1 MDTAAGKDT
10 LYINGSQI
18 AQRSIGSGGSYASQV
33 GYPLFVAA
41 TTSVGYS
48 PAALTLYS
56 FKMYNDNDELIR
68 DFIPVRTPGGEVGL
82 LDKVY
87 NKFYA
92 NDGVG
97 TFNVGADVGTFVSV
111 SPFLIESDLGAVAFS
126 NNYNDLSNKP
136 SIPSAPGRLNTTN
149 DTAQTTSASE
159 SLAGTVNLHKVAK
172 TGTYSDLIG
181 TPTIPT
187 VGELDTSNTTPNTP
201 DTESLSG
208 HIDLHVISK
217 TGSYLDLLDKPTIPS
232 APGTLNTTV
241 STTIATNASES
252 LSGDIQLHKVSK
264 TGSYSD
270 LLNKPT
276 IPTVGT
282 LNTTA
287 TTAQSTASAES
298 LSGNIVLHQVA
309 KTGNADK
316 VDNYHMTTY
325 GYNYKGSTTVFF
337 RRKAKGTITMAER
350 DALTPSNTVTGDIY
364 IISDDNNNE
373 YCAAVRSGTLSWTK
387 LVAPYKDYPIL
398 EDNDAPIY
406 IKIHSAE
413 TYANSFVDFYIAPM
427 YDNCAGS
434 TEIREYCRAT
444 NVYYANAVNY
454 NGNKLVGIFQG
465 KPGTAQASA
474 NTDYWYLKLT
484 KHLGTYTA
492 MPWTYYGYVE
502 IYMNQNITSAE
513 LIQTSHSEYQYVSN
527 YSYFALPNAGIS
539 TSSTTFQKING
550 VTVGTDPKFTDA
562 NVLQEASSTSANYN
576 ILFRADT
583 GNTSGTN
590 KVKFDSDGKFTYN
603 PSSNTLSADN
613 ISATTLNGVT
623 IGNNPKFTDTIYDLQ
638 TGTNASK
645 GEIILFP
652 NTGTSDKVYIQGS
665 GLTSVSSDA
674 NGNVTVAT
682 PNEIFWCTYN
692 VTPFSDIETAYQA
705 NKIVAIK
712 YGGNIYLLSDYIAE
726 GVVFVCDTADT
737 RFYITVSAENEWGNS
752 SYIVERASNKT
763 TVLSSSSTNIQ
774 YPSAKATYD
783 AIQDVREIAE
793 GKSATYIIDDTV
805 QTEFNSS
812 TDPIH
817 LIGTTFT
824 DANSV
829 VHNVADVR
837 VGDMFYVTQTDV
849 PDRWVSHVEIN
860 QTVSSLANTTWQFN
874 NVLSSIYGNW
884 TAVNLNFTSNGNSYT
899 SIVGYTSGGKIHLRY
914 GDTEVYNAETS
925 GWLNDVYKSI
935 SITGGSNAETT
946 NVISWMNTNAVLQ
959 GEAYNATLYILE
971 TAKVPITSVSVN
983 GTAVTPNDGNVDIS
997 VPTTYLK
1004 SVTAVDKKAGSE
1016 VTSPSNILRITK
1028 QDNTTFDY
1036 EPNSVKFK
1044 DFSVNQEADE
1054 NNKTINLNL
1063 TPYNQAGIWYT
1074 VASATIAKMANV
1086 PGNVA
1091 SGECMLETRP
1101 FGSTRYSMQIFSHK
1115 SGANF
1120 AVWQRVQNNTNNWG
1134 RWCLSPVGQVTT
1146 NAGTALS
1153 TSDTDYIATVTTNGQ
1168 KLYRSTKKVTDFAT
1182 PNDITITGIKINGTS
1197 VSPVNKVVSFTVP
1210 YDTGD
1215 LTNGAGYVT
1224 KDVDDLTYYTKTS
1237 DLAFVSDVTL
1247 GQNGTSLVNA
1257 GVAAVPSTVSSYTND
1272 AGYLTA
1278 STGVTSVN
1286 GSHGAITGIATTS
1299 DLGNYISKTTSTN
1312 VNSDVT
1318 TTWNTWGTRK
1328 ITISGNDITLDM
1340 SAETGGWAGT
1350 FAKFK
1355 DAYATSNMLGF
1366 YGGGT
1371 NGLTRIYMG
1380 GTYSAPTFKIEKV
1393 LKSGTLSSN
1402 PVFEYQPEF
1411 PDKLKV
1417 GSLCDGFGSSAHTFT
1432 LPSTSGQLALVSQIP
1447 STSAFVTG
1455 PSSST
1460 DNHVA
1465 VFNGT
1470 TGKGIKDSGFTI
1482 GKSVPS
1488 NAVFTD
1494 TLNTTGT
1501 TVPSEATTLFLVGA
1515 ETQADSAV
1523 TYTHTNCYIGN
1534 DGCLYSGGAKVLT
1547 SHQSL
1552 SNYVTLT
1559 GTETI
1564 SGNKTFTGVE
1574 KFVGEVQMK
1583 SSAASASAANT
1594 VNGFRFKSNQDV
1606 LLAHI
1611 GTNDSRALGFYAQT
1625 LYYRPAMAA
1634 NGDVDT
1640 RYGITMDST
1649 GMYPGSNIMPLGK
1662 STNPWGNMYTEQ
1674 LSFTKNDW
1682 NYIGGVGGA
1691 NSSVAI
1697 IPGNKTAAKTNAVAS
1712 FVNDASGARILPGH
1726 TDNTV
1731 DLGGLTTTAN
1741 DTTKYHYK
1749 DLYMKGSIKHG
1760 TVTSALPAT
1769 SGTLANLEDLL
1780 AATTYTNATPTTAT
1794 IGGIPKGTTFDN
1806 VPLLDIIE
1814 QLLYPYVAFS
1824 FSSISTT
1831 AASGSFEYGTTK
1843 SVTKVKPTFTLG
1855 SKNLTSVKVGTT
1867 SGGGDLY
1874 SGTTA
1879 TSGSDITLTTPLSI
1893 PGTSNTTVYCTI
1905 SDGTTTTTKSVT
1917 FSFAKYYYWTV
1928 TNSTTIP
1935 TTATVIS
1942 GGGSQKD
1949 ITTTVNTY
1957 IWFLSPVQKSK
1968 IQQFAMN
1975 QWNNV
1980 NTTYAG
1986 TTTFTTTTG
1995 QSLTYYAYR
2004 TDKMVAATG
2013 TYRLN

>member
-1 MDTAAGKDT
+1 M
-10 LYINGSQI
+10 
-18 AQRSIGSGGSYASQV
+18 
-33 GYPLFVAA
+33 
-41 TTSVGYS
+41 
-48 PAALTLYS
+48 
-56 FKMYNDNDELIR
+56 
-68 DFIPVRTPGGEVGL
+68 
-82 LDKVY
+82 
-87 NKFYA
+87 
-92 NDGVG
+92 
-97 TFNVGADVGTFVSV
+97 
-111 SPFLIESDLGAVAFS
+111 
-126 NNYNDLSNKP
+126 
-136 SIPSAPGRLNTTN
+136 
-149 DTAQTTSASE
+149 
-159 SLAGTVNLHKVAK
+159 
-172 TGTYSDLIG
+172 
-181 TPTIPT
+181 
-187 VGELDTSNTTPNTP
+187 
-201 DTESLSG
+201 
-208 HIDLHVISK
+208 
-217 TGSYLDLLDKPTIPS
+217 
-232 APGTLNTTV
+232 
-241 STTIATNASES
+241 
-252 LSGDIQLHKVSK
+252 
-264 TGSYSD
+264 
-270 LLNKPT
+270 LNKPT

-287 TTAQSTASAES
+287 TAAQSTASAES

-325 GYNYKGSTTVFF
+325 GYNYKGATTVYF

-350 DALTPSNTVTGDIY
+350 NALTPSNTATGDIY
-364 IISDDNNNE
+364 VISDDNNNE
-373 YCAAVRSGTLSWTK
+373 YCAVVKSGVLSWTK

-484 KHLGTYTA
+484 KHLGSYTA

-513 LIQTSHSEYQYVSN
+513 LIQSSHSEYQYVSN

-576 ILFRADT
+576 ILFRSDT
-583 GNTSGTN
+583 GNTSSTS

-613 ISATTLNGVT
+613 ISATALNGVT
-623 IGNNPKFTDTIYDLQ
+623 IGNNPKFTDTTYDLQ

-645 GEIILFP
+645 GEIVLFP
-652 NTGTSDKVYIQGS
+652 DTGTSDKVYIQGS

-682 PNEIFWCTYN
+682 SAEVFWCTYN
-692 VTPFSDIETAYQA
+692 VTTFSDIETAYQA

-712 YGGNIYLLSDYIAE
+712 YNGNIYLLSDYTAE
-726 GVVFVCDTADT
+726 GIVFVCDTVDT
-737 RFYITVSAENEWGNS
+737 RFYITVSTENEWGNS
-752 SYIVERASNKT
+752 SYVVERASNKT
-763 TVLSSSSTNIQ
+763 TVLSSSSTNTQ

-793 GKSATYIIDDTV
+793 GKNSTYVISDVTNPP
-805 QTEFNSS
+805 FNSQDS
-812 TDPIH
+812 NISVSSNITDI
-817 LIGTTFT
+817 
-824 DANSV
+824 NS
-829 VHNVADVR
+829 NVIALSDFNI
-837 VGDMFYVTQTDV
+837 GDMIYIVETDV
-849 PDRWVSHVEIN
+849 PDRWVSNLTI
-860 QTVSSLANTTWQFN
+860 
-874 NVLSSIYGNW
+874 
-884 TAVNLNFTSNGNSYT
+884 VN
-899 SIVGYTSGGKIHLRY
+899 
-914 GDTEVYNAETS
+914 
-925 GWLNDVYKSI
+925 
-935 SITGGSNAETT
+935 GSVT
-946 NVISWMNTNAVLQ
+946 NVVCSL
-959 GEAYNATLYILE
+959 LE

-983 GTAVTPNDGNVDIS
+983 GTAIAPNDGNVNIT
-997 VPTTYLK
+997 VPTNADYVDLTSTQSIGGQK
-1004 SVTAVDKKAGSE
+1004 TFTANRMYIKGETHFDAGGSPTDYAYGQA
-1016 VTSPSNILRITK
+1016 VGIYGNAMMCNKLYVPQFKYRTSAM
-1028 QDNTTFDY
+1028 NT
-1036 EPNSVKFK
+1036 
-1044 DFSVNQEADE
+1044 
-1054 NNKTINLNL
+1054 
-1063 TPYNQAGIWYT
+1063 AGK
-1074 VASATIAKMANV
+1074 SATTWNL
-1086 PGNVA
+1086 PNLD
-1091 SGECMLETRP
+1091 S
-1101 FGSTRYSMQIFSHK
+1101 GSTYTL
-1115 SGANF
+1115 A
-1120 AVWQRVQNNTNNWG
+1120 
-1134 RWCLSPVGQVTT
+1134 TT
-1146 NAGTALS
+1146 
-1153 TSDTDYIATVTTNGQ
+1153 D
-1168 KLYRSTKKVTDFAT
+1168 
-1182 PNDITITGIKINGTS
+1182 DITINQIKVNNSALTPTNKS
-1197 VSPVNKVVSFTVP
+1197 VNIAIPGDVA
-1210 YDTGD
+1210 D
-1215 LTNGAGYVT
+1215 LTNSVGYIT
-1224 KDVDDLTYYTKTS
+1224 NTVDNLTNYTKTS
-1237 DLAFVSDVTL
+1237 DLATVATSGSFTDLSNVPSIVNDVTL
-1247 GQNGTSLVNA
+1247 GQNGTSIVNA

-1299 DLGNYISKTTSTN
+1299 DLGNYISKTTNTN
-1312 VNSDVT
+1312 VNAGVT
-1318 TTWNTWGTRK
+1318 TTWDTYGTRK
-1328 ITISGNDITLDM
+1328 ITLSGNDITLDM
-1340 SAETGGWAGT
+1340 SGDTGGWAGT

-1355 DAYATSNMLGF
+1355 DAYATTNMLGF
-1366 YGGGT
+1366 YGTGT
-1371 NGLTRIYMG
+1371 DGLVRIYMG
-1380 GTYSAPTFKIEKV
+1380 GSYSVPAFKIEKV

-1411 PDKLKV
+1411 PGKLKV
-1417 GSLCDGFGSSAHTFT
+1417 GSLCDGFSSGSHEFT

-1447 STSAFVTG
+1447 STSAYVTG

-1465 VFNGT
+1465 VFSGT
-1470 TGKGIKDSGFTI
+1470 SGKSIEDSGFTI

-1501 TVPSEATTLFLVGA
+1501 TTPSEATTLFLVGA

-1649 GMYPGSNIMPLGK
+1649 GMYPGSDIMPLGK

-1674 LSFTKNDW
+1674 LSFTRNDW
-1682 NYIGGVGGA
+1682 NYISGMGGA

-1731 DLGGLTTTAN
+1731 DLGGLSTAAN

-1749 DLYMKGSIKHG
+1749 DLYMKGAIKHG
-1760 TVTSALPAT
+1760 EITSSLPAT
-1769 SGTLANLEDLL
+1769 TGTLANLEDMY
-1780 AATTYTNATPTTAT
+1780 YTNSNPTTAT
-1794 IGGIPKGTTFDN
+1794 VGGIERGTTFDH
-1806 VPLLDIIE
+1806 VSVLDIIE
-1814 QLLYPYVAFS
+1814 MLLYPYVAFS

-1843 SVTKVKPTFTLG
+1843 SVTKVKPTFTSG
-1855 SKNLTSVKVGTT
+1855 SKSLTSVKIGTT
-1867 SGGGDLY
+1867 SGGSDLY

-1879 TSGSDITLTTPLSI
+1879 TSGSDITLTAPLSI
-1893 PGTSNTTVYCTI
+1893 PGTANTTVYCTI

-1917 FSFAKYYYWTV
+1917 FSFTKYNYCTV
-1928 TNSTTIP
+1928 TNSTSIP

-1942 GGGSQKD
+1942 GGGNQKD
-1949 ITTTVNTY
+1949 VTTTNNSYV
-1957 IWFLSPVQKSK
+1957 WFLTPTAKTK
-1968 IQQFAMN
+1968 IQQYAMS
-1975 QWNNV
+1975 QWNDV
-1980 NTTYAG
+1980 DTTSAG
-1986 TTTFTTTTG
+1986 TTSFTTSTG
-1995 QSLTYYAYR
+1995 QTLTYYAYR
-2004 TDKMVAATG
+2004 TPKLVAGSG
-2013 TYRLN
+2013 TFRII